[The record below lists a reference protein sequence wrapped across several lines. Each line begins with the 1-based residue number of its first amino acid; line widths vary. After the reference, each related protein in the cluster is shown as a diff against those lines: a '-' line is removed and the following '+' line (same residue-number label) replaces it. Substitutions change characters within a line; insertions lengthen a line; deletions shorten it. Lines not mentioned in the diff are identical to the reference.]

1 MQRKSAIVQ
10 GRQLRIAV
18 VGGGPVGSFAALA
31 LRHAV
36 PAHVGIRFYE
46 GGGLPPDDGRAA
58 ALIGGS
64 LDKLEALGLL
74 DAFRTRGTPM
84 AGLRIVDVTG
94 RLVRA
99 PTALFSAAEL
109 DRAELG
115 LSLPTREI
123 VRTLREAIIETGS
136 IEVVPGLLKSA
147 TRDPD
152 GGWQLTGPNGQTEHA
167 DFVVA
172 CDGQNSM
179 LRAKAEITVRR
190 WSYPQT
196 AITFAANHDRDH
208 LDVSTEFH
216 TAHGPFTLVP
226 AGPCQSTVVWMTERR
241 RADEMMAM
249 PDAAFERAAEREIH
263 SAFGALKLTGRRGA
277 YPMGGLLAERVL
289 AEDLAL
295 IGETAHAFPPIGA
308 QGLNLGIR
316 DAHGLAESLA
326 QAFAVPDQAEDLL
339 AVWEKDRLRD
349 MRLITAGVDAFN
361 QSLLTDL
368 LPVAALRGFGMAAL
382 TAVPP
387 LRQAVMRRG
396 MG

>member
-1 MQRKSAIVQ
+1 MQRNSATDQ
-10 GRQLRIAV
+10 GKKQRIAV

-31 LRHAV
+31 LHHAV
-36 PAHVGIRFYE
+36 PAHVSIRFYE
-46 GGGLPPDDGRAA
+46 GGGLPPEDGRAA

-64 LDKLEALGLL
+64 LDKLESLGLIE
-74 DAFRTRGTPM
+74 AFRARGTPM

-99 PTALFSAAEL
+99 PTVLFSAAEL
-109 DRAELG
+109 DRAEL
-115 LSLPTREI
+115 
-123 VRTLREAIIETGS
+123 VRILREAIVETGRIDVAS
-136 IEVVPGLLKSA
+136 GLLKSA
-147 TRDPD
+147 QPDPA
-152 GGWQLTGPNGQTEHA
+152 GGWQLTGADGQTEHA

-179 LRAKAEITVRR
+179 LRARAEIAVRR

-226 AGPCQSTVVWMTERR
+226 AGAGHSTVVWMTERR
-241 RADEMMAM
+241 RADELMAM
-249 PDAAFERAAEREIH
+249 TDAAFESAAEREIH

-277 YPMGGLLAERVL
+277 YPMGGLLAERVRGP
-289 AEDLAL
+289 DLAL

-316 DAHGLAESLA
+316 DAQGLAEALA
-326 QAFAVPDQAEDLL
+326 QAFTAPDMAEDIL
-339 AVWEKDRLRD
+339 AAWEKDRLRD

-361 QSLLTDL
+361 QSLLTDF

-382 TAVPP
+382 AAVPP